1 MDKNDNLKKST
12 DYSQGQ
18 KDAAYSVLG
27 EIVNL
32 LADYSDNLR
41 IIGGWVPTL
50 LYPDK
55 EHIGSIDVDVLL
67 NQQKIQKAQGYE
79 NIRRILTRNGYTNKV
94 YS

>member
-1 MDKNDNLKKST
+1 MIRDEDLRKAT

-32 LADYSDNLR
+32 LEPFADDMR
-41 IIGGWVPTL
+41 IVGGWVPSL
-50 LYPDK
+50 LYPDR

-67 NQQKIQKAQGYE
+67 NQEKVQKKQGYATIKE
-79 NIRRILTRNGYTNKV
+79 ILEKIG
-94 YS
+94 